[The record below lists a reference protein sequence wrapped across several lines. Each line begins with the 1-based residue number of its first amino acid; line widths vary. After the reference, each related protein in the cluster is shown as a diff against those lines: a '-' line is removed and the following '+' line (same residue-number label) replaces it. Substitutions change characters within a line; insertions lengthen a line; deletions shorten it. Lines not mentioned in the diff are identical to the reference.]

1 MRIGIPKEIHP
12 GERRV
17 AATPLTAARM
27 RKLGLDVVV
36 QAGAGEA
43 SDYGDG
49 AYLETGA
56 TIVPDAASLWS
67 QADLVLKVRPPEAFP
82 DGELHEADLV
92 REGGAL
98 IGLVWPGQ
106 NPSLVERLARRRA
119 TVLAMDAVPRI
130 TRAQKMDA
138 LSAMANIVG
147 YRSIIE
153 GASHLGRFLGGQ
165 MTAAGRV
172 APAKV
177 LVLGAG
183 VAGLAAIACAKS
195 LGAVVRAFDTRPQVR
210 EQVESLG
217 ATFVEM
223 PALESGEGEGG
234 YAKEMSPAFIA
245 AEQALIAQ
253 HTESS
258 DVVVCTALVPGKVAP
273 QLITSGA
280 VVSMHQGSVIVDLA
294 AEQ

>member
-1 MRIGIPKEIHP
+1 
-12 GERRV
+12 
-17 AATPLTAARM
+17 
-27 RKLGLDVVV
+27 
-36 QAGAGEA
+36 
-43 SDYGDG
+43 
-49 AYLETGA
+49 
-56 TIVPDAASLWS
+56 
-67 QADLVLKVRPPEAFP
+67 F
-82 DGELHEADLV
+82 
-92 REGGAL
+92 
-98 IGLVWPGQ
+98 VWPAQ
-106 NPSLVERLARRRA
+106 NKDLVERLRAKKA

-183 VAGLAAIACAKS
+183 VAGLAAIGCARS
-195 LGAVVRAFDTRPQVR
+195 LGAGVRAFDTRPQGR

-223 PALESGEGEGG
+223 PDVESGE
-234 YAKEMSPAFIA
+234 
-245 AEQALIAQ
+245 
-253 HTESS
+253 
-258 DVVVCTALVPGKVAP
+258 
-273 QLITSGA
+273 
-280 VVSMHQGSVIVDLA
+280 
-294 AEQ
+294 